1 MKLMSFFSLLV
12 KDNNFVKKLRY
23 PAILVKPM
31 MRHYFGRIH
40 LLTTHAWLG
49 TYRCWY
55 FSTV

>member
-12 KDNNFVKKLRY
+12 KDNNIVKKLRY

-31 MRHYFGRIH
+31 MRHYFDRIH

-49 TYRCWY
+49 T
-55 FSTV
+55 

>member
-31 MRHYFGRIH
+31 MRHCFDRLH
-40 LLTTHAWLG
+40 LLTTHGFFG
-49 TYRCWY
+49 T
-55 FSTV
+55 